1 MLRCFIMATFLHVDC
16 GHKRKHATTR
26 GFDTSA
32 WTEIRLDI
40 DPKAKPD
47 LVGSI
52 KQMTGVETDSMD
64 AIFSSRNLEH
74 LHAHEVPSAMK
85 EFVRV
90 LRPDGY
96 MVITCADLQSV
107 ATLIAEDKLM
117 HAAYQSAIGPVTP
130 LDMVFGLQ
138 KALARGEMHLAHRCG
153 FTQKVLVATLKS
165 CGFTAVASM
174 RRPAKFDLWA
184 LASVSPRTAEE
195 LQALA
200 QAHFPS
206 AIKKPNKAAVVP
218 ADVS

>member
-1 MLRCFIMATFLHVDC
+1 MATFLHVGC
-16 GHKRKHATTR
+16 GHKRKHATTK
-26 GFDTSA
+26 GFDTPA
-32 WTEIRLDI
+32 WTEIRLDN
-40 DPKAKPD
+40 DPKVKPD
-47 LVGSI
+47 LVGGI
-52 KQMTGVETDSMD
+52 TQMSVVETDSMD
-64 AIFSSRNLEH
+64 AIFTSRHLEH
-74 LHAHEVPSAMK
+74 LHAHEVPSVMK

-96 MVITCADLQSV
+96 MVINCADLQSV
-107 ATLIAEDKLM
+107 AALIAEDKLM
-117 HAAYQSAIGPVTP
+117 HAAYQSASGPITP

-138 KALARGEMHLAHRCG
+138 KSLARGDMHMAHRCG

-184 LASVSPRTAEE
+184 LASISPRDAEE

-200 QAHFPS
+200 QSHFP
-206 AIKKPNKAAVVP
+206 AVIKKRDKAGVVP